1 MREKYESLSLSV
13 LRDLA
18 RARGLKGISALKK
31 AELIERMLE
40 EDDREKGQRQENGRE
55 EHERAESV
63 RTDGEHEKSRN
74 FRKTDTV
81 TVTASRF

>member
-40 EDDREKGQRQENGRE
+40 EDDREKGAAPGERQRG
-55 EHERAESV
+55 
-63 RTDGEHEKSRN
+63 T
-74 FRKTDTV
+74 
-81 TVTASRF
+81 

>member
-18 RARGLKGISALKK
+18 KARGMKRISSLKK

-40 EDDREKGQRQENGRE
+40 QDELDAKTAQTNESSAQSDANTGQPD
-55 EHERAESV
+55 ES
-63 RTDGEHEKSRN
+63 
-74 FRKTDTV
+74 
-81 TVTASRF
+81 